1 MRSGKLVIKMVS
13 CNLVRN
19 VVFRVEVHRFTS
31 SRVSFLLERIGF
43 YNTDPSNKS
52 FFINSS
58 RLGF

>member
-1 MRSGKLVIKMVS
+1 MRAGKLVIKMVP

-19 VVFRVEVHRFTS
+19 VVFRVEVHRLS
-31 SRVSFLLERIGF
+31 SARVSFFLERLGF

-52 FFINSS
+52 FYINSS